1 MEVLLLIYIVTII
14 ALIIVSDEYSQ
25 LYFNEQYDWKN
36 HFVVIT
42 SEYNELFIQIDNER
56 HQLIPVEENTFLVP
70 DISLLIILPKKPRST
85 LIFLDEN
92 GDYSQVNK
100 TYPKT

>member
-1 MEVLLLIYIVTII
+1 
-14 ALIIVSDEYSQ
+14 
-25 LYFNEQYDWKN
+25 
-36 HFVVIT
+36 
-42 SEYNELFIQIDNER
+42 
-56 HQLIPVEENTFLVP
+56 VEENTFLVP